1 MLSGKEKEKTE
12 PKSPATIEEVV
23 VQAAL
28 VFVVLVLE
36 F

>member
-1 MLSGKEKEKTE
+1 VEKRKKKQNR
-12 PKSPATIEEVV
+12 KSPATIEEVV